1 MMMIAYWILGSL
13 VGLVIALLA
22 IGACL
27 PPGHVATSGIRIGS
41 SPQQVWDVA
50 SDYATW
56 ATWAPGVKSME
67 RLPDRVVEADEM
79 YQNAGEKGRRHPD
92 PADPPRRRVTR
103 ILDEGLPFGGSWTW
117 EFAADGAGT
126 RVTLTEDG
134 VIRNL
139 LFRALSRFVFG
150 HHATLEKFLAA
161 LAKRMGSEGAMVARV
176 R

>member
-67 RLPDRVVEADEM
+67 RLPDRDGRAVWKMVTRQGAMAWVVEI
-79 YQNAGEKGRRHPD
+79 
-92 PADPPRRRVTR
+92 ADPPRRRVTR

-150 HHATLEKFLAA
+150 LQ
-161 LAKRMGSEGAMVARV
+161 
-176 R
+176 